1 MGHTLYLNSSLFNV
15 IGSGWLKG
23 IQFCVGLV
31 FFANNRLLFFK
42 KRDTGFLFFFHLLT
56 FECVGII
63 TALPKLSV
71 YILLNVSQVSH
82 MAHGPFV

>member
-1 MGHTLYLNSSLFNV
+1 M
-15 IGSGWLKG
+15 
-23 IQFCVGLV
+23 LV
-31 FFANNRLLFFK
+31 WFFLQITDHYFF
-42 KRDTGFLFFFHLLT
+42 KRDTSFLFFFHLLT

-71 YILLNVSQVSH
+71 SILLNVSHVSH